1 MKQPSFADYL
11 DGLRKIKKITPD
23 EAERVIVT
31 RYPLGRFYT
40 IENRMYI
47 GIDNIDGDAWVEE
60 FRSLSSC
67 KRWLNS

>member
-1 MKQPSFADYL
+1 M
-11 DGLRKIKKITPD
+11 IKKITPD

-40 IENRMYI
+40 IEGKTYV
-47 GIDNIDGDAWVEE
+47 GIDNIDGDAWTEG

-67 KRWLNS
+67 KRWLNGKRAKSLYGDWVNG